1 MTESNRAHRKSR
13 VLWAKV
19 KALFGILFITILG
32 GIAGDTALSLIQHYL
47 LREKLV
53 FLQGM
58 WILFGISAAL
68 LPIFVAWLYSLSSYL
83 LSSKASM
90 RKIKEKREVLIMGLS
105 SITENE
111 LEETYA
117 YKELFSFE
125 ELARTKE
132 AFGKVLLTR
141 QTETLARPPR
151 WQQNIRSVAHHLGIL
166 KKIIIIPP
174 KPQKG
179 QLEDSHTKFRDF
191 LQSFNYPALENI
203 TIEFASE
210 KKVDYNDY
218 NDVYESITDVIDQEE
233 RKEKKICIDATPGLK
248 PFSMA
253 ASIATLNS
261 KSILLYVTNEG
272 EIKLY
277 DLSISTGDLPTG

>member
-1 MTESNRAHRKSR
+1 
-13 VLWAKV
+13 
-19 KALFGILFITILG
+19 
-32 GIAGDTALSLIQHYL
+32 
-47 LREKLV
+47 
-53 FLQGM
+53 M